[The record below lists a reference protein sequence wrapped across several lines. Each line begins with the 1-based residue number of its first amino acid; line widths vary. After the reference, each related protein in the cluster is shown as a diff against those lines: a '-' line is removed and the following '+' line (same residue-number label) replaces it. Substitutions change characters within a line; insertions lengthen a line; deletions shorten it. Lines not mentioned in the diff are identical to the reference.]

1 MNTFLANSIAGSLL
15 CFTALAFAE
24 NTPTTTDSEDCPSG
38 SKHYRASVRHI
49 EGGGIGY
56 DDGYTTL
63 EGFFAPDPQKLA
75 VMPFLDVRGHV
86 FDSGKMAANA
96 GLGFRGILGCRTYG
110 LNAYYDYRNTKRR
123 HYNQIGLGLET
134 LGTLWDIR
142 LNGYLPIGKKISSPY
157 DSEFGAFFGNSLLV
171 SQKHQFAMKGAD
183 AEMGFHFGKTR
194 LFDFYAAAGP
204 YYYIGEIGG
213 NTWGGKGRIAGMF
226 KEYITLEISNSYD
239 RMFDNNFQCQLTF
252 SLPFGGKSKVKR
264 RCDTSSCKKSQTL
277 VTRMVQQVGRE
288 EIIVVGKARRNVV
301 ATNPLTGAPL
311 VFVFV
316 DNTSKSNGSYES
328 PYHTLAQAEASSKP
342 GDIIY
347 VFPGDGTTTGM
358 ASGITLQADQKF
370 WGSGTSHVTLTS
382 QGAITIPAQTTT
394 APLITNTDINT
405 SGDAITLATNN
416 AISGFTITS
425 ARRDATYGVDPQS
438 LEVSFCT
445 IENTTTFA
453 IQASFSGDASVV
465 ITNNQFL
472 NNANGVNLT
481 LNGTSTLDISD
492 NTFKNQSSISNAPIE
507 IISNNNVLTAH
518 IENNVIDSNI
528 KGSIY
533 AGITSVLNANFIVV
547 NNTITNNGTGAAGAQ
562 FGSSFVINPL
572 GSTSNCSIALENNTF
587 SQNGSSA
594 LVIDGSGVISNLDI
608 TASSNIMSNNGTLS
622 NGGGSGIVLASPVDV
637 LTLQANNN
645 TITNNYE
652 NGIAV
657 INNSAVTTTGNITI
671 SNNTIKDIF
680 TNGSNGI
687 AVNQDFSTLTLTI
700 LNNTIDNCDG
710 SGVVSYAPT
719 GITSFTFN
727 ASGNT
732 ITNCQNS
739 ASNLGGGIAIDQF
752 STLYA
757 TIENNT
763 LLNNVTSALHI
774 GTTLSSDSVCLKL
787 TGNNSDNAYDLSNG
801 ASGTF
806 NLTPC
811 DAATVN
817 TGSIN
822 PSGTI
827 TYITSCPGGS
837 ACPP

>member
-1 MNTFLANSIAGSLL
+1 MNTSLANSIAGSLL

-24 NTPTTTDSEDCPSG
+24 NTPETTDSESCPSG

-56 DDGYTTL
+56 NDGYTTL
-63 EGFFAPDPQKLA
+63 EGFFAPDPQKLT

-96 GLGFRGILGCRTYG
+96 GIGFRGILGCRTYG

-123 HYNQIGLGLET
+123 NYNQIGFGLET

-142 LNGYLPIGKKISSPY
+142 LNGYLPVGNKISSPY

-171 SQKHQFAMKGAD
+171 SQKHQFGMKGAD

-204 YYYIGEIGG
+204 YYYIGEIGS

-239 RMFDNNFQCQLTF
+239 RMFHNNFQCQLTF
-252 SLPFGGKSKVKR
+252 SLPFGGKAKVKR
-264 RCDTSSCKKSQTL
+264 RCDTSSCKKSETL
-277 VTRMVQQVGRE
+277 VTRMVQPVGRE
-288 EIIVVGKARRNVV
+288 EIIVVGKARRNVL

-316 DNTSKSNGSYES
+316 DNTGHSNGSYES
-328 PYHTLAQAEASSKP
+328 PYHTLAQAEANSKP

-358 ASGITLQADQKF
+358 NSGITLQANQKF

-382 QGAITIPAQTTT
+382 QGAITIPAQTAT

-425 ARRDATYGVDPQS
+425 AGNDAIYGVDPQS

-453 IQASFSGDASVV
+453 IQASFSSDAS
-465 ITNNQFL
+465 ISLINNQFS
-472 NNANGVNLT
+472 NNINGVNLT

-492 NTFKNQSSISNAPIE
+492 NTFKNQSSTSNSPIE

-533 AGITSVLNANFIVV
+533 TSINSVVNANFTVV
-547 NNTITNNGTGAAGAQ
+547 NNTITNNGTGSAGAQ
-562 FGSSFVINPL
+562 IGSSFVISAS
-572 GSTSNCSIALENNTF
+572 GTTSNCSITLENNTF
-587 SQNGSSA
+587 SQNGSNS
-594 LVIDGSGVISNLDI
+594 LYLDTSGAITNLDI
-608 TASSNIMSNNGTLS
+608 TASSNTMSNNG
-622 NGGGSGIVLASPVDV
+622 GSGLVLATPVDV
-637 LTLQANNN
+637 LTFVANNN
-645 TITNNYE
+645 TISTNND

-657 INNSAVTTTGNITI
+657 IASGTTTTGNITI
-671 SNNTIKDIF
+671 SNNTITDLG
-680 TNGSNGI
+680 NGSNGI
-687 AVNQDFSTLTLTI
+687 AVNQDFSTLTLSI
-700 LNNTIDNCDG
+700 LNNTIDNCEG
-710 SGVVSYAPT
+710 SGFVSYAPT
-719 GITSFTFN
+719 GINTFTFN

-732 ITNCQNS
+732 ISNSQNLS
-739 ASNLGGGIAIDQF
+739 SNLGGGISLDQF

-763 LLNNVTSALHI
+763 LLNNATPGLHI
-774 GTTLSSDSVCLKL
+774 ATTSSSNSVCLTM
-787 TGNNSDNAYDLSNG
+787 TGNSNNTGYELDNG
-801 ASGTF
+801 AGGTF
-806 NLTPC
+806 KLTPC
-811 DAATVN
+811 DASTVN

-822 PSGTI
+822 ASGTI
-827 TYITSCPGGS
+827 NYITSCPGGS
-837 ACPP
+837 ICP